1 MKNICEGLFHNIF
14 CIITEWFEKKD
25 GPILF
30 CCIIIA
36 DKEIKKE
43 QCAQKM
49 KFHIEDSLVNVN
61 KSWRI
66 SSFKIYSHLPK
77 KCICSHLL
85 KTLLIQNFIF
95 LFSLIG
101 VECIE
106 LWVKLLLLE
115 IWLIFRLQESNR
127 ITTSIKFTHEFK
139 PAKLHSI
146 KNICIFPCF
155 MSTIL
160 LLLLQHVKN
169 ICIMKL
175 CFILIKSKEKK
186 GKEAAT
192 GAFWKKRCS

>member
-1 MKNICEGLFHNIF
+1 MYRKWSFTLKI
-14 CIITEWFEKKD
+14 
-25 GPILF
+25 
-30 CCIIIA
+30 
-36 DKEIKKE
+36 
-43 QCAQKM
+43 
-49 KFHIEDSLVNVN
+49 SLVNVN

-66 SSFKIYSHLPK
+66 SFFKIYSHLLK

-85 KTLLIQNFIF
+85 KALLKQNFVF
-95 LFSLIG
+95 LFSLTR

-115 IWLIFRLQESNR
+115 IWLIFRVQESNR

-139 PAKLHSI
+139 AGKLHRI

-160 LLLLQHVKN
+160 LLLILQHVKN
-169 ICIMKL
+169 ICIIKL

-186 GKEAAT
+186 TKEAAT
-192 GAFWKKRCS
+192 GVFWKKRCS